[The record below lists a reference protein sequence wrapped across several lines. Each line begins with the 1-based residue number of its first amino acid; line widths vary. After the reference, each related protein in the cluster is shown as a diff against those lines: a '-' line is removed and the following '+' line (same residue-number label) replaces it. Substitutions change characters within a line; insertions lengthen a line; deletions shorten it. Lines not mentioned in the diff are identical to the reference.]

1 MPSLSISSAGHSS
14 IGRKTKDSAVV
25 NSSDAGLKRVT

>member
-14 IGRKTKDSAVV
+14 IGTTNSAVV